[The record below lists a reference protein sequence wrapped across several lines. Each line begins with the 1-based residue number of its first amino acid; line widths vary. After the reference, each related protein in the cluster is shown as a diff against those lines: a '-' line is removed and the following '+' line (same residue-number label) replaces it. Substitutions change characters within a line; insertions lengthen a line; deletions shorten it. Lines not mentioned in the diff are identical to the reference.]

1 MNSKIDGQTLQA
13 YRRAEYRMQAGWS
26 IWIDRISPDL
36 AAWHKTHGVS
46 CSGFVS
52 AVNPRSEVIVE
63 AENSRRHLALS
74 AWLDGQDR
82 AFLSGAGLDPDG
94 RWPAEPG
101 FLIAG
106 LGSEEAA
113 RLGRRFDQNAVV
125 WSGADARPRL
135 ILLR

>member
-13 YRRAEYRMQAGWS
+13 YRRAEYRMQSGWS
-26 IWIDRISPDL
+26 IWIDRISEDL
-36 AAWHKTHGVS
+36 AAWQTEHSVN

-52 AVNPRSEVIVE
+52 AVNPRSCMLGE
-63 AENSRRHLALS
+63 AENRRRHLAL
-74 AWLDGQDR
+74 R
-82 AFLSGAGLDPDG
+82 AFLEGTGQAFLNGAGLDPDG

-106 LGSEEAA
+106 LGQEAAA
-113 RLGRRFDQNAVV
+113 RLGRRHDQNAVV
-125 WSGADARPRL
+125 WSAADARPRL